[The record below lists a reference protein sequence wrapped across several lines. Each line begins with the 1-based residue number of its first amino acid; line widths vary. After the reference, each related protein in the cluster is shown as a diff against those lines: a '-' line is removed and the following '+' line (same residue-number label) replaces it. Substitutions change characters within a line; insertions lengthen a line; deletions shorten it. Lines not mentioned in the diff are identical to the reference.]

1 MGVII
6 LHFVRGLY
14 QKQSLLIL
22 FFFITGVFICTAFA
36 GTRVITEGGV
46 ECYPKNFVFLAGHP
60 VLSEQGLHDSVV
72 GRTCSFD
79 GQTES
84 AGIIL
89 VGRVEDWEGAG

>member
-1 MGVII
+1 MYCICRYTGNYGRGRGV
-6 LHFVRGLY
+6 LPEEL
-14 QKQSLLIL
+14 
-22 FFFITGVFICTAFA
+22 
-36 GTRVITEGGV
+36 
-46 ECYPKNFVFLAGHP
+46 HP